1 MALREALQTDLA
13 LVAMVGTPRGAPES
27 LRLRAARRQVQ
38 PVEPV
43 PVMNAPAPPG
53 DLLRV
58 IPNQVQAA
66 GHRRETVARGLETAD
81 LQPVDQV
88 QETVV
93 PIPEMMAVDQ
103 RPDRDL
109 AMPGR
114 RAATPVR
121 AVPARPSVVRD
132 PLGRARRPVG
142 AILAERVPAPTTALY
157 VAVQRDAIQPGLR
170 IDPAGKKDRPSRHLE
185 LGVG

>member
-1 MALREALQTDLA
+1 
-13 LVAMVGTPRGAPES
+13 
-27 LRLRAARRQVQ
+27 
-38 PVEPV
+38 
-43 PVMNAPAPPG
+43 
-53 DLLRV
+53 V